1 MRPRSILITGASR
14 GLGAALARAYAAAG
28 VDLILTA
35 RSLEALA
42 SICAECQASGA
53 KVHCLPLDLTSE
65 ASIDDALAEIDLIGL
80 PDLLIANAGVYS
92 GRQENGLLES
102 RDTQNQQLSVNLT
115 GTIQFLDQCAQG
127 MKDRGSGHLALI
139 SSLAAIQPQP
149 DSPVYSASK
158 AGLAFWGRSMAED
171 LADYGVQISIV
182 YPGHIESQQ
191 TEMQVGALPGLM
203 PAPRAAEIIRK
214 GIDKKRARIIFP
226 RHLYWLIL
234 VSNLLPGWLRR
245 RVNRPFRYHVAR
257 DDRPE

>member
-14 GLGAALARAYAAAG
+14 GLGAALAHAYADAG

-35 RSLEALA
+35 RSVRTLEK
-42 SICAECQASGA
+42 ICAECQASGA

-65 ASIDDALAEIDLIGL
+65 ASIDDALAEVDLIGL

-171 LADYGVQISIV
+171 LADHGVQISIV

-214 GIDKKRARIIFP
+214 SIDKKRARIIFP

>member
-53 KVHCLPLDLTSE
+53 KVRCLPLDLTSE

-92 GRQENGLLES
+92 GRQENGLLEP

-171 LADYGVQISIV
+171 LADHGVQISIV

-245 RVNRPFRYHVAR
+245 RFNRPFRYHVAR